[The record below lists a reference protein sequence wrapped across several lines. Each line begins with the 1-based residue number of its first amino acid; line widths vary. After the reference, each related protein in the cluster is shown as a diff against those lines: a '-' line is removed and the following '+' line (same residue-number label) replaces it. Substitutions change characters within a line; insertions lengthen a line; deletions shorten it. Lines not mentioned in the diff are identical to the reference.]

1 MSIIQSFSSAA
12 VGYHHGDRSLPFTSS
27 YKTNFDESRQDFSGA
42 VSGSQHSDKTLLF
55 ASSWINELS

>member
-42 VSGSQHSDKTLLF
+42 VSGSQHSVCVLLDK
-55 ASSWINELS
+55 